1 MLMSNS
7 LHPLGQSK
15 QFKNFCQTDCVD
27 IMKIFHMDI
36 EISTDDQWAAEQG
49 DGFQQGR
56 QVVKKLRRWLG

>member
-1 MLMSNS
+1 MLMKAGT

-36 EISTDDQWAAEQG
+36 EISTDDQYTCKRAMII
-49 DGFQQGR
+49 
-56 QVVKKLRRWLG
+56 L